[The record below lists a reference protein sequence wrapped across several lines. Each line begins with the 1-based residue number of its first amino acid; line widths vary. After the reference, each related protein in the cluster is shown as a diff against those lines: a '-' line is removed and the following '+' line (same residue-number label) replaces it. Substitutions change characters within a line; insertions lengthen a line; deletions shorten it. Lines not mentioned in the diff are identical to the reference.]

1 MISVSININDTTIMA
16 RSAVNKGVDEHAPK
30 GNVRYEVDDG
40 GFIYHDPDDGAVV
53 LAQKLLNQIDEVGVE

>member
-1 MISVSININDTTIMA
+1 MA

-40 GFIYHDPDDGAVV
+40 GVIYHDPDDGAVV